1 MNRTTLLVV
10 LIALAGAAAGFIAG
24 GRFAPERAMPPP
36 PPGVEAADIG
46 EPYPQLTLAALE
58 GGTVPLTK
66 WDGKPRLVNFWA
78 TWCGPCV
85 QEMPLLDRTHREL
98 AGRVHVIGVALDDP
112 AAVRQFVADTG
123 VSYPILLDAPGPGD
137 ASVRFGDTRG
147 VLPYSVLID
156 AQGRIVDRKMGS
168 FHEESLRDWLSP
180 VLD

>member
-10 LIALAGAAAGFIAG
+10 AIAIVGAAAGFLAG
-24 GRFAPERAMPPP
+24 DYFAPRRAMPPAP
-36 PPGVEAADIG
+36 AGVDARDIG
-46 EPYPQLTLAALE
+46 DAYPELTLASLD
-58 GGTVPLTK
+58 GGAVPLTR

-85 QEMPLLDRTHREL
+85 EEMPLLERYHRE
-98 AGRVHVIGVALDDP
+98 AGDRLQVIGVALDDP
-112 AAVRQFVADTG
+112 EEVRRFVADTG
-123 VSYPILLDAPGPGD
+123 VSYPILLDAPGPAD

-156 AQGRIVDRKMGS
+156 ARGRIIDRQMGS
-168 FHEESLRDWLSP
+168 FHEESLKEWLAP

>member
-10 LIALAGAAAGFIAG
+10 LIALAGAAAGFIVG

-36 PPGVEAADIG
+36 PPGVEAADVG
-46 EPYPQLTLAALE
+46 EPYPRLTLASLDGPPRALSS
-58 GGTVPLTK
+58 

-85 QEMPLLDRTHREL
+85 EEMPLLDRMHREL
-98 AGRVHVIGVALDDP
+98 DGELHVIGVALDDP
-112 AAVRQFVADTG
+112 EAVRRFVADTG
-123 VSYPILLDAPGPGD
+123 VSYPILLDAPGPAD

-156 AQGRIVDRKMGS
+156 AQGRIVDRKLGS
-168 FHEESLRDWLSP
+168 FQEAGLREWLAP
-180 VLD
+180 VLE

>member
-10 LIALAGAAAGFIAG
+10 LIALAGATAGFVAG

-36 PPGVEAADIG
+36 PPGVAVADIG
-46 EPYPQLTLAALE
+46 EPYPRLTLATLDGPPRALAS
-58 GGTVPLTK
+58 

-85 QEMPLLDRTHREL
+85 EEMPLLDRMHREL
-98 AGRVHVIGVALDDP
+98 DGRLHVIGVALDDP
-112 AAVRQFVADTG
+112 AAVRRFVADTG
-123 VSYPILLDAPGPGD
+123 VSYPILLDTPGPAD

-156 AQGRIVDRKMGS
+156 AEGRIVARKLGS
-168 FHEESLRDWLSP
+168 FHEAGLREWLSP
-180 VLD
+180 VLE